1 MQSLEARMAYI
12 LKKAQLMAKMSMSS
26 EKRLPQLDT
35 VPKPVVKTPKKSA
48 QQLAKIKALKRKKV
62 RLPPVEVELP
72 KPPAGTSTARRLQDP
87 RHSDIVRGLVN
98 VPSLQD
104 MGLKKEGGDSCTTEK
119 CWT

>member
-1 MQSLEARMAYI
+1 MAYN

-26 EKRLPQLDT
+26 QKRPLQLDT
-35 VPKPVVKTPKKSA
+35 LTTPVLKAPKKSA
-48 QQLAKIKALKRKKV
+48 QQIAKIKGIKKKKMK
-62 RLPPVEVELP
+62 LPKVEMKLP

-104 MGLKKEGGDSCTTEK
+104 MGLRK
-119 CWT
+119 